1 MEKELV
7 NQLKAQIE
15 NYSDPN
21 KDYETGFVQGV
32 FYALN
37 CIQHGKAY
45 ADERLRVHSDGRK
58 FSDGYICGCEEGK
71 ECGC

>member
-1 MEKELV
+1 MEKEIV

-45 ADERLRVHSDGRK
+45 ADERLQVHSDGRK
-58 FSDGYICGCEEGK
+58 FADGYAAGIEKGCD
-71 ECGC
+71 CC

>member
-7 NQLKAQIE
+7 NQLKAMIE

-45 ADERLRVHSDGRK
+45 ADERLRVHSTGRR
-58 FSDGYICGCEEGK
+58 FSDGLACGCDEGK